1 MKTSP
6 ILYEK
11 EGQIVQVNDKFI
23 YEDSIYQVF
32 KGGIALY
39 EEKYYASSKPIKLKK
54 KDLTNRKKKSDTYL
68 VRYFTLEFAPESWLQ
83 KEGFTII
90 LN

>member
-1 MKTSP
+1 MKTLP

-54 KDLTNRKKKSDTYL
+54 KEQFENKKCSSGWGSSY
-68 VRYFTLEFAPESWLQ
+68 V
-83 KEGFTII
+83 
-90 LN
+90 

>member
-1 MKTSP
+1 MKTLP

-32 KGGIALY
+32 KGGIAL
-39 EEKYYASSKPIKLKK
+39 
-54 KDLTNRKKKSDTYL
+54 
-68 VRYFTLEFAPESWLQ
+68 
-83 KEGFTII
+83 
-90 LN
+90 

>member
-1 MKTSP
+1 MKISP
-6 ILYEK
+6 VLYEK

-39 EEKYYASSKPIKLKK
+39 EEKHYASSKPIKLKK

-68 VRYFTLEFAPESWLQ
+68 VRYFTLEFAPEDWLQ

-90 LN
+90 TN

>member
-1 MKTSP
+1 MKTLP

-39 EEKYYASSKPIKLKK
+39 EEKYYASSKPIKL
-54 KDLTNRKKKSDTYL
+54 RKT
-68 VRYFTLEFAPESWLQ
+68 
-83 KEGFTII
+83 
-90 LN
+90 

>member
-11 EGQIVQVNDKFI
+11 EDQIVQVNDKFI

-90 LN
+90 IN

>member
-1 MKTSP
+1 MKTLP
-6 ILYEK
+6 VLYEK

-39 EEKYYASSKPIKLKK
+39 EEKYYATSKPLKLRK
-54 KDLTNRKKKSDTYL
+54 KDLCNRKKKSDTYL
-68 VRYFTLEFAPESWLQ
+68 VRFLTLEFAPESYLISN
-83 KEGFTII
+83 GYNR
-90 LN
+90 L